1 MRDGGF
7 RPIVFMG
14 HGLLVAFFIMTSAVA
29 ATAFWRTG
37 TQIIRTVAVPRMGA
51 AIYLT
56 GILMLCK
63 TLSALL
69 YGAILMPLVR
79 FATPKLLIR
88 VALAMAAFAVLYPT
102 LRAVE
107 VIPTNAA
114 VNLTAFVSIDRAR
127 SLETRFKNE
136 NQLLDRAS
144 ERFFFGW
151 GRYGRNRVY
160 NDRGDDQSLTDGR
173 WIITMGTFGIVGFL
187 AEFGLLALPVFRIS
201 SALRFAATTKEKIF
215 LAALTVIL
223 AINLIDLIPNSSLRP
238 WTWLLAGALLGQ
250 AETLCRSAQ
259 HRSIYSDLSSVKNL

>member
-144 ERFFFGW
+144 ERFFLDG
-151 GRYGRNRVY
+151 
-160 NDRGDDQSLTDGR
+160 GDMVETAC
-173 WIITMGTFGIVGFL
+173 TMIGEMI
-187 AEFGLLALPVFRIS
+187 
-201 SALRFAATTKEKIF
+201 K
-215 LAALTVIL
+215 
-223 AINLIDLIPNSSLRP
+223 
-238 WTWLLAGALLGQ
+238 ALLTGDGS
-250 AETLCRSAQ
+250 LPWGHSG
-259 HRSIYSDLSSVKNL
+259 